1 MHETYLNVKYSI
13 LRRYAVNPLTGDR
26 YFSGYEA
33 QILPTDSNV
42 PIVVGVFRNRRQAIQ
57 QAKAF
62 IIRFR
67 EEFALDTQQSDR
79 SLRFYLAKVVQ
90 PLYNCLLAPLHRLLN
105 SDSINKNP
113 SCETDRSM

>member
-1 MHETYLNVKYSI
+1 MHETYLNVNYSI

-33 QILPTDSNV
+33 QIISTDSDI
-42 PIVVGVFRNRRQAIQ
+42 PIVLGVFRNRRQAIQ

-67 EEFALDTQQSDR
+67 EEFALDSQQSDR
-79 SLRFYLAKVVQ
+79 SFRFSLAKLVK
-90 PLYNCLLAPLHRLLN
+90 PLYNCLLAPFHRFLN
-105 SDSINKNP
+105 SDSIHKNP
-113 SCETDRSM
+113 SCETDRSI

>member
-1 MHETYLNVKYSI
+1 MHETYLNVNYSI

-33 QILPTDSNV
+33 QIISTDSNV

-67 EEFALDTQQSDR
+67 EEFALDSQQSDR
-79 SLRFYLAKVVQ
+79 SFRFYLAKFVK
-90 PLYNCLLAPLHRLLN
+90 PLYNRLSTPIYRLLN
-105 SDSINKNP
+105 SDSIHKNP
-113 SCETDRSM
+113 SCETDRSI